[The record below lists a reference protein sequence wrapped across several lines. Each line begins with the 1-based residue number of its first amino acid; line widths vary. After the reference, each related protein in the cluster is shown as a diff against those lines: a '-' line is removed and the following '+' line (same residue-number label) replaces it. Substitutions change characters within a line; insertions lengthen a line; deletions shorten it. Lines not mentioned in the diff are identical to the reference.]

1 MINLHVQHCMIDI
14 KNKKLIKKY
23 ILEEIL
29 PVKTNL
35 ADASATSNAV
45 FPSVFRILGS
55 APCCKRT
62 S

>member
-1 MINLHVQHCMIDI
+1 M
-14 KNKKLIKKY
+14 KT
-23 ILEEIL
+23 ILGEIV